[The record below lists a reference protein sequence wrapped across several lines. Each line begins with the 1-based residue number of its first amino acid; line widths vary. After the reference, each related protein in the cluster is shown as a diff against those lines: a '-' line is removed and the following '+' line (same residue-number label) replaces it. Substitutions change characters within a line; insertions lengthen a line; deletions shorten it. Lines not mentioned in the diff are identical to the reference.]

1 MKEGNEAMKKKLAI
15 IAALLLAAVLLLS
28 SCASQEN
35 NGEKKFTARDIEGT
49 WTVNS
54 EASSAPR
61 GDLIGLEGFM
71 VSTKVDDSAVVIFR
85 NGKITA
91 EWQTQEGKQTS
102 DLGDYEVVNEG
113 DLIINGFKAEPTL
126 EGRKLTLYQF
136 IPKEEGA
143 FMKVDGKYMKLN
155 EKGEVSKEAAIGD
168 ETIMVL
174 ERK

>member
-1 MKEGNEAMKKKLAI
+1 M
-15 IAALLLAAVLLLS
+15 
-28 SCASQEN
+28 
-35 NGEKKFTARDIEGT
+35 
-49 WTVNS
+49 
-54 EASSAPR
+54 
-61 GDLIGLEGFM
+61 
-71 VSTKVDDSAVVIFR
+71 
-85 NGKITA
+85 
-91 EWQTQEGKQTS
+91 
-102 DLGDYEVVNEG
+102 VNEG
-113 DLIINGFKAEPTL
+113 DLIINGFRAEPTL